1 MKSSICDEVS
11 KTGVFDFI
19 SKLKNSRDGKRY
31 AAMLGGYM
39 PVYSQYGTDIYAS
52 DVVQQAISCIVME
65 MKKLTPRHIRADGGD
80 MLPVSSSI
88 DRLLRKPNEWMSISD
103 LIEKTF
109 WQLFLNYNAFLIPT
123 FDRKYRADGSSYKEY
138 TGLYP
143 VQPVQVDFIQDA
155 SDELFITLRFPSG
168 YECTLRYAD
177 VIHLRYRYS
186 INEYMGGNEF
196 GQPDNRALLKTL
208 ELNETML
215 TGVGKALKSSFSVNG
230 IIKYNTLLDDG
241 AMDKAIKQL
250 EVHLANNES
259 GFLPMDMKGEF
270 IPLQNKIQLVDPNTL
285 KFIDE
290 KILRTFRVPVAIL
303 SGDYTKQTY
312 EAWYQGCLEP
322 LIISISQAFTDTLF
336 TDRERSFGNQIKFL
350 PHELIFM
357 TTEQKISLFDI
368 LTDTA
373 ACYKNELRTAFGM
386 YPLEELAGQLAISSN
401 KSNAINNE
409 ADGDNAD
416 GDYGGGDQN
425 GSLSE

>member
-1 MKSSICDEVS
+1 MGIDTTAEVS
-11 KTGVFDFI
+11 KTGIFDFI
-19 SKLKNSRDGKRY
+19 NKWKSDRIGRKY

-39 PVYSQYGTDIYAS
+39 PIYSQHGTDIYAS

-65 MKKLTPRHIRADGGD
+65 MRKLTPRHIRAENGD
-80 MLPVSSSI
+80 MLPVNSGV

-103 LIEKTF
+103 FIEKTY
-109 WQLFLNYNAFLIPT
+109 WLLFLNYNAFIIPT
-123 FDRKYRADGSSYKEY
+123 YIRKYNADGSSYKEY

-143 VQPVQVDFIQDA
+143 VQPSQVDFIQDA
-155 SDELFITLRFPSG
+155 EGELGVRLRFANG
-168 YECTLRYAD
+168 YECDLRYSD
-177 VIHLRYRYS
+177 IIHLRYRYS
-186 INEYMGGNEF
+186 ISEYMGGNEF

-215 TGVGKALKSSFSVNG
+215 TGVGKALKSSYSVNG
-230 IIKYNTLLDDG
+230 IVKYNTLLDNG
-241 AMDKAIKQL
+241 AMDEAIKRL
-250 EVHLANNES
+250 EAHLANNES
-259 GFLPMDMKGEF
+259 GFLPMDLKGEF
-270 IPLQNKIQLVDPNTL
+270 IPIQNNIQLVDPNTL

-303 SGDYTKQTY
+303 NGDYTKQTY

-336 TDRERSFGNQIKFL
+336 TERERSFGNKVKFL

-357 TTEQKISLFDI
+357 TTEQKISLFDM

-373 ACYKNELRTAFGM
+373 ACYKNELRAAFGM
-386 YPLEELAGQLAISSN
+386 YPLEELAGQLAVSSN

-409 ADGDNAD
+409 
-416 GDYGGGDQN
+416 GGSAREG
-425 GSLSE
+425 EE